1 MNLINGLERQMD
13 MKNFFKYLKYKSF
26 DEALHHARRISS
38 ERTAESESLIKVFQE
53 GQNRKKAV

>member
-1 MNLINGLERQMD
+1 ME
-13 MKNFFKYLKYKSF
+13 MKDFSKYLEYKSF

-53 GQNRKKAV
+53 RQNQKEKKAA